1 VAGRVAERS
10 ERVAEAERAEDE
22 ARMSLLEH
30 LEELRSRL
38 IKAALALL
46 VGTLISFALAQQIM
60 EFLARPIGGLSQ
72 LESIEI
78 TENIGVFMRVSLASG
93 AVIAMPVL
101 VYQVW
106 RFIAPGLVP
115 RERRYVYYVVPG
127 ATLLFLLGVAFAYFV
142 MLPVAVPFLKNFLG
156 IPNTPRPA
164 NYFSFVTWVM
174 LSMGLSFETP
184 IFIFFLAKMGLVSPR
199 TLLRQWRYAVVI
211 IAIIAAVVTPTVDP
225 VNMSIVMLPL
235 LALYA
240 LSILLAY
247 LA

>member
-1 VAGRVAERS
+1 MG
-10 ERVAEAERAEDE
+10 
-22 ARMSLLEH
+22 LLEH

-46 VGTLISFALAQQIM
+46 AGTLISFALAQPIM
-60 EFLARPIGGLSQ
+60 EFLAQPIGGLSK
-72 LESIEI
+72 LESIEL

-93 AVIAMPVL
+93 AVLAMPVL
-101 VYQVW
+101 IYQLW
-106 RFIAPGLVP
+106 RFIAPGLTP
-115 RERRYVYYVVPG
+115 HERRYVYYVVPG
-127 ATLLFLLGVAFAYFV
+127 ATALFLLGVGFAYFI
-142 MLPVAVPFLKNFLG
+142 MLPVAVPFLQSFLG

-184 IFIFFLAKMGLVSPR
+184 IFIFFLAKMKLVTPR
-199 TLLRQWRYAVVI
+199 TLVRQWRYAVVI

-235 LALYA
+235 LALYG
-240 LSILLAY
+240 LSIVLAY